1 MKNTFDKFNNG
12 NMIAQNFYKNLGIN
26 NTFNQML
33 ESHTLLNNYAGIS
46 FSQQLMKGVN
56 NLYKNF
62 AGFESLSRTLQI
74 QANLYQVPYSSLEA
88 FTEIIH
94 VQKVFFDDL
103 KGLSKAIIESQMPFL
118 NQVNNLEF
126 AMTGISEQILKIATH
141 HRNWQLINDFEE
153 INEQAFDL
161 TINSDEIFIEEN
173 VKFQQ
178 LIDTVFEFIE
188 KNKHLGKKAYSFLNL
203 IVLLYGVYQ
212 IYDSFQTKPKAF
224 TKEDMAKFESKI
236 FKAIELKFKEHKE
249 YRVTNRISKIMFK
262 PKTKTII
269 IVTLPQNYQVTI
281 LSTNHKWAFIS
292 YTNPK
297 DNLMET
303 GWVMKKY
310 LDKIK

>member
-1 MKNTFDKFNNG
+1 MKNTLDNFIKS
-12 NMIAQNFYKNLGIN
+12 NMITQNFYKNLGMN

-33 ESHTLLNNYAGIS
+33 ESHTLLNNNSGIS
-46 FSQQLMKGVN
+46 FSQELMKGVN
-56 NLYKNF
+56 SFSNNF
-62 AGFESLSRTLQI
+62 AGFESLSRTLEI
-74 QANLYQVPYSSLEA
+74 QANLFQVPYSSLEA
-88 FTEIIH
+88 LTEIIH

-103 KGLSKAIIESQMPFL
+103 KGLSKVIIESQMPFL
-118 NQVNNLEF
+118 NQVNNLQF

-141 HRNWQLINDFEE
+141 HSNWQLINDFEE
-153 INEQAFDL
+153 INDQAFDF
-161 TINSDEIFIEEN
+161 TNSSDEIFIEESI
-173 VKFQQ
+173 KFQQ
-178 LIDTVFEFIE
+178 LIDTVFEFIQ
-188 KNKHLGKKAYSFLNL
+188 KNMHLGKKAYNFLNL
-203 IVLLYGVYQ
+203 VVLLYGVYQ

-224 TKEDMAKFESKI
+224 TKEDMAKFELKM

-249 YRVTNRISKIMFK
+249 YRVTNRIAKIMFK

-269 IVTLPQNYQVTI
+269 IVTLPKNYQVTI